1 MASEN
6 STTTDSLYHLL
17 LSVSALGDDQ
27 ISEKISIIGTYTSL
41 AAAKVAAH
49 KGLHEAGYEQGRFIE
64 YETDVEFF
72 EADNLPERSGLAV
85 FARSPDGTTFR
96 VRIKATPNI
105 PQVTT
110 WGDDDKIPVSLFYV
124 IETVIQLDK
133 TNRRFN
139 LKDSDV
145 QGVFTTYQDA
155 RAHAEK
161 ALMDEQDGITEES
174 FLEYVIAPPDEVNCG
189 YGENV
194 IVHAIGDYGEHY
206 YVSIIQALEKSK
218 KATMVASLRVL

>member
-1 MASEN
+1 MAPAIP
-6 STTTDSLYHLL
+6 TATDNLYHLL
-17 LSVSALGDDQ
+17 LSVSALGNNQ

-49 KGLHEAGYEQGRFIE
+49 NGLHEAGYERSLFIE

-72 EADNLPERSGLAV
+72 EAENIPERSGLVV

-110 WGDDDKIPVSLFYV
+110 LGDDEKIPVSLFYV

-133 TNRRFN
+133 ANRRIS

-161 ALMDEQDGITEES
+161 ALIDEDDGVTEES
-174 FLEYVIAPPDEVNCG
+174 FLEYVVAPPGEMDCG
-189 YGENV
+189 CGENV
-194 IVHAIGDYGEHY
+194 IVHAIGDYGENY
-206 YVSIIQALEKSK
+206 YISIIQALEKNK
-218 KATMVASLRVL
+218 KATMVASLRAL